1 MRKGT
6 ATSDGVGAAIS
17 RRQLLKGAAAGAGVL
32 ALGGLEGLHGCSDDS
47 SQSDRATATLPVAVD
62 SGIEHIV
69 LVMMENRSFDH
80 FFGWVPGG
88 DGRQAGLTYLDRNG
102 APHVTQRFSGFQGCA
117 HPDPDHSQKGGLE
130 QLNGGACDG
139 WLRSGTNDQYSIGY
153 YTDADLAFYRQAV
166 PHFTICDRYF
176 AAVMASTFPNRVYQH
191 AAATD
196 RLSNTLSASA
206 LPTIWDLLA
215 DAGVSASYYFNDLP
229 VLAIWG
235 TKYLGISKPYL
246 QFLSDAANGTL
257 PQVSFIDPT
266 FGLTLEAQG
275 LAKDDHPHSDIRD
288 GQAFLNQVYT
298 AIATSPQWKST
309 VLVINYDEWGGF
321 FDHVRPEIARDA
333 QGNVVKKPAASGN
346 GIDDGLRGFRVPC
359 MVVSPW
365 SRPGGVS
372 SVLFDHTSVL
382 RMIEWRW
389 SLPSLTFR
397 DATAN
402 NLAEALDFRSPPNL
416 SPPRFSVP
424 TGPFGL
430 PCVPPD
436 PADLNDTLAFL
447 TLRQLGLGLGFPA

>member
-1 MRKGT
+1 MSERKR
-6 ATSDGVGAAIS
+6 GAPHAGARIS
-17 RRQLLKGAAAGAGVL
+17 RRQLLKSAAAGAGML
-32 ALGGLEGLHGCSDDS
+32 AIGGLEGLQGCSDDS
-47 SQSDRATATLPVAVD
+47 SLGSGAAALLPDPPD

-80 FFGWVPGG
+80 FFGWVPGA
-88 DGRQAGLTYLDRNG
+88 DGRQQGLTYTDRNG
-102 APHVTQRFSGFQGCA
+102 TPHTTRRFDGFQGCA
-117 HPDPDHSQKGGLE
+117 HPDPDHSQKGGLD

-139 WLRSGTNDQYSIGY
+139 WLRSGMNDVYSIGY
-153 YTDADLAFYRQAV
+153 YTDADLAFYRQASAN
-166 PHFTICDRYF
+166 FTICDRYF

-191 AAATD
+191 TAQTD
-196 RLSNTLSASA
+196 RLSNTISGST

-215 DAGVSASYYFNDLP
+215 NAGIRATYYFNDLP
-229 VLAIWG
+229 VTAIWG

-246 QFLSDAANGTL
+246 QFLQDAANGAL
-257 PQVSFIDPT
+257 PQVAFIDPL

-298 AIATSPQWKST
+298 AIATSPQWQST

-321 FDHVRPEIARDA
+321 FDHVRPQHARDA
-333 QGNVVKKPAASGN
+333 NGNIVKKPAASGN
-346 GIDDGLRGFRVPC
+346 GVDDGLRGFRVPC
-359 MVVSPW
+359 MVISPW
-365 SRPGGVS
+365 SPPGAISGQI
-372 SVLFDHTSVL
+372 FDHTSVL

-402 NLAEALDFRSPPNL
+402 NLAEVLDFRSPPNL
-416 SPPRFSVP
+416 RPPTFSVP
-424 TGPFGL
+424 SGPFGL

-436 PADLNDTLAFL
+436 PADLADAAAFL